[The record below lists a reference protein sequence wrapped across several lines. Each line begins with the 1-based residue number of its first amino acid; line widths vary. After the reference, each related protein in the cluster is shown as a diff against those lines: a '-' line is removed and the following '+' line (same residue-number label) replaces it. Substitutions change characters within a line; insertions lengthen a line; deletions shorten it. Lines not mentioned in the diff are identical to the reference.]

1 LVVAPALNVLSATQA
16 EHLADYVRQGGHLV
30 LGPRSGMKDPYNALW
45 PQRQPGPLATV
56 LGARVEQFYALD
68 QPVSL
73 SGEIGSGQA
82 TIWAE
87 TLESLA
93 PDTRVLMTY
102 GADQGWLAGKPAI
115 LTRQV
120 GKGTITYIG
129 AWLDPALMRK
139 VADRLLSDG
148 AIKPIIPGV
157 PADIEVCERAGAG
170 KTLWILINHGRT
182 PQSVHLPQR
191 LKTVLVGR
199 GDGDNIQLG
208 AHDVAVVEVGT
219 AK

>member
-1 LVVAPALNVLSATQA
+1 
-16 EHLADYVRQGGHLV
+16 
-30 LGPRSGMKDPYNALW
+30 MKDPYNALW
-45 PQRQPGPLATV
+45 PQRQPGPLVTL

-93 PDTRVLMTY
+93 PDTHVLIAY
-102 GADQGWLAGKPAI
+102 GADQGWLAGKPAM

-129 AWLDPALMRK
+129 AWLDPTLMRK
-139 VADRLLSDG
+139 VADRLLSDS
-148 AIKPIIPGV
+148 AVKPIIAGIPDG
-157 PADIEVCERAGAG
+157 IEVCERDGAG
-170 KTLWILINHGRT
+170 KTVWIVINHART
-182 PQSVHLPQR
+182 PQTVRLP
-191 LKTVLVGR
+191 LPIKNIMVGHGQ
-199 GDGDNIQLG
+199 GDTLQLA
-208 AHDVAVVEVGT
+208 AHDVAVVEAGSV
-219 AK
+219 K